1 MMIYMYVLVARHS
14 LNDKLLFFASVGL
27 PLILGGMDIPTMQ
40 TILTEAYCIWVTVS
54 EVLPRISE
62 S

>member
-1 MMIYMYVLVARHS
+1 MTRRIGS
-14 LNDKLLFFASVGL
+14 LA
-27 PLILGGMDIPTMQ
+27 LILGGMDIPTMQ

-54 EVLPRISE
+54 EMPPRIGDSW